1 MWEKRREKE
10 KKQEKR
16 LFSGMKISGKIQ
28 VLALNPKDK
37 KDTCQNLKFLEE
49 FRIFPKKSL
58 NRNINL
64 LSFIFLSG
72 GSTFLS
78 LGSTF
83 S

>member
-16 LFSGMKISGKIQ
+16 LFSGMKI
-28 VLALNPKDK
+28 L
-37 KDTCQNLKFLEE
+37 
-49 FRIFPKKSL
+49 KKSL

-64 LSFIFLSG
+64 LSFIF
-72 GSTFLS
+72 FWRFN
-78 LGSTF
+78 F